1 MEESYGGKEIGKFLG
16 SPVLLYVFLFNGRR
30 NGKFSKNYC
39 NSKKKLKIFE
49 KLL

>member
-1 MEESYGGKEIGKFLG
+1 MRENFYEVGKFLEL
-16 SPVLLYVFLFNGRR
+16 PVLLYVFPFNRRR